1 MRTLSLAEAKTH
13 LSSVLDQVQAGE
25 EIIITRRGKRV
36 ARVVPERD
44 FSAQDQ
50 AAILS
55 ELRTFLAR
63 QEPARETAVARVREL
78 RDDAR
83 Y

>member
-1 MRTLSLAEAKTH
+1 MRTLSLAEAKAQ

-25 EIIITRRGKRV
+25 EVIITRRGKRV
-36 ARVVPERD
+36 ARVIPERD
-44 FSAQDQ
+44 LSAQDQ
-50 AAILS
+50 AAVLS
-55 ELRTFLAR
+55 ELRTFLDG
-63 QEPARETAVARVREL
+63 QTPAEKTAAARVREL

>member
-25 EIIITRRGKRV
+25 EIIITRRGKRL

-44 FSAQDQ
+44 LSAQDQ
-50 AAILS
+50 TAILT
-55 ELRTFLAR
+55 ELRTFLER
-63 QEPARETAVARVREL
+63 QKPAKKTAVAWVREL

>member
-25 EIIITRRGKRV
+25 EIVITRRGKRA

-63 QEPARETAVARVREL
+63 QKPAKKAAVARVRAL

>member
-50 AAILS
+50 TAILS
-55 ELRTFLAR
+55 ELRTFLER
-63 QEPARETAVARVREL
+63 QKPAKETAVARIREL

>member
-1 MRTLSLAEAKTH
+1 MRTLSLAEAKAQ

-25 EIIITRRGKRV
+25 EVIITRRGKRV
-36 ARVVPERD
+36 ARVIPERD

-50 AAILS
+50 AAVLS
-55 ELRTFLAR
+55 ELRTFLDGQA
-63 QEPARETAVARVREL
+63 PAEKTAVARVREL
-78 RDDAR
+78 RDGAR

>member
-36 ARVVPERD
+36 ARVVPERE

-50 AAILS
+50 TAILS

-63 QEPARETAVARVREL
+63 QKPAKKTAVARVREM